1 MGVIL
6 CYVQGLFSL
15 LSYPAFGPW
24 VFVILIG
31 LVVGG
36 FGVANEKKWGYALA
50 VATAVLQILVLVAFG
65 GLGTFSGLIALA
77 FDVLLVVLLVHPLS
91 RSYQRIWFK

>member
-15 LSYPAFGPW
+15 LSYPVFGPW